1 MSGSSSAKRIT
12 STNRQSFDTLVA
24 ELTNAQT
31 KLHENRIRTEAMINS
46 LGEGLITID
55 MNGEITTI
63 NRYAVESLG
72 YTEEELVGSWFP
84 KMFRAVDQYHQPIDQ
99 LARPIIRAL
108 TSGQA
113 VSERLYYLKKD
124 GTPMPVFV
132 TVSPI
137 LMHDRPIGAVEVFR
151 DLTQEH
157 ELDLAKEEFVSL
169 ASHQLRTPATGVMTI
184 LSMLAAGDFGPLNE
198 RQQMYLQKAIRTN
211 DRQLQIIEDL
221 LNAARVDAGK
231 MQLDTQKTDMVCI
244 LKEVVADHQAI
255 IKTRNQTIELEAPK
269 YCEVEF
275 DVQKMRMVFDNLISN
290 ASKYSHAD
298 SCINVNLKIRGD
310 NIVLSVRDHGV
321 GISQTDSTRLF
332 TKFTRIDNELS
343 AAVGGTGLGLF
354 LVKGVVELH
363 QGEIAVSS
371 TPGEGS
377 TFLVRLPITMEKP

>member
-1 MSGSSSAKRIT
+1 MSGSSGAKRIT
-12 STNRQSFDTLVA
+12 ANPQSFETLMT
-24 ELTNAQT
+24 ELAKTQAM
-31 KLHENRIRTEAMINS
+31 LHENRIRTEAMINS
-46 LGEGLITID
+46 LGEGLIAMDI
-55 MNGEITTI
+55 NGQITTI
-63 NRYAVESLG
+63 NHYAVNSLG
-72 YTEEELVGSWFP
+72 YDEDELIGAWFP
-84 KMFRAVDQYHQPIDQ
+84 KVFQAVDQYHQPIDQ

-113 VSERLYYLKKD
+113 VSERLYYIKKD
-124 GTPMPVFV
+124 GTHMPVFV

-137 LMHDRPIGAVEVFR
+137 LMHGRPIGAIEVFR

-184 LSMLAAGDFGPLNE
+184 LSMLAAEDFGPLNE
-198 RQQMYLQKAIRTN
+198 RQQTYIQKAIRTN

-231 MQLDTQKTDMVCI
+231 MQLDPQQADIVSV
-244 LKEVVADHQAI
+244 LSEVVADHQAI
-255 IKTRNQTIELEAPK
+255 IKSRSQAVHLEAPK
-269 YCEVEF
+269 SYQMMF

-290 ASKYSHAD
+290 ASKYSHAGSD
-298 SCINVNLKIRGD
+298 IDVIFKIKTD
-310 NIVLSVRDHGV
+310 YAILSVRDYGV
-321 GISQTDSTRLF
+321 GISQNDSARLF

-363 QGEIAVSS
+363 HGNIAVTSI
-371 TPGEGS
+371 PGQGS
-377 TFLVRLPITMEKP
+377 TFLIRIPTNLENR